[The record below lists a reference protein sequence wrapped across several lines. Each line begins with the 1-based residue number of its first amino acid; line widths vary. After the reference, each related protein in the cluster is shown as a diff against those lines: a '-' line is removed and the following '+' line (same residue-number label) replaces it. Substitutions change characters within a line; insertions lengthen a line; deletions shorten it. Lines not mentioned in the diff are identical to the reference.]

1 MSERQTKNPI
11 ELVTELLGTM
21 TARAVEAERQRDE
34 AKKNADEWYG
44 YYQSK
49 DAELKEAEA
58 KLSTEITEHQNT
70 RQTLREALD
79 TISKMKGEQDNG

>member
-1 MSERQTKNPI
+1 MSEQQTKNPI

-44 YYQSK
+44 CYQNK

-58 KLSTEITEHQNT
+58 KLSAEITEHQNT